1 MNKLAFMQRWRRFR
15 ALEHGDRSLVLEAA
29 ILIGIVQVGLRTVP
43 LGVLRRVLEGAKR
56 LRARTRPAGS
66 RIAWAINAA
75 APVLTR
81 RSCLSDALAA
91 DVMLCRRGY
100 PSTLWFGVKPFKGG
114 AAALEAH
121 AWVESDGAIVAGAL
135 DTLHEYRPFPQ
146 RSASS

>member
-1 MNKLAFMQRWRRFR
+1 MNKLPFMQRCRRFL
-15 ALEHGDRSLVLEAA
+15 ALERDDRSLVLEAVM
-29 ILIGIVQVGLRTVP
+29 LIGIVQVGLRTVP
-43 LGVLRRVLEGAKR
+43 LWLLRRVLEGVKT

-75 APVLTR
+75 APVLPR

-100 PSTLWFGVKPFKGG
+100 PSTLWFGVKPFKDH

-135 DTLHEYRPFPQ
+135 DTLHEYRRFPQ
-146 RSASS
+146 RGAFP